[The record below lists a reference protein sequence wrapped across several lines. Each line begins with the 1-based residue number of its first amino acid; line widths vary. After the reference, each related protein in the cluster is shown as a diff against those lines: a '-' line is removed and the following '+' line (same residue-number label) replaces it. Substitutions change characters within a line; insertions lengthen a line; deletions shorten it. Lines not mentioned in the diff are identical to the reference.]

1 MRRIRLQTG
10 FSLVE
15 LAIVLFILSLLL
27 GTLLPTFSVRV
38 ELEERGQ
45 TQGQLEEIREVI
57 YGHVLRNS
65 YLPCPDCR
73 DNNAPCPGAG
83 NTANDG
89 LEDTITGAGT
99 SQVCASE
106 VGNLPWVTLGV
117 KGTDAWER
125 EFTYRVDDVFADRD
139 DPINSDGAATPLS
152 CTAVTL
158 NVSFSLCS
166 DGDITILDSDGGVNV
181 ATNLPAVIIS
191 HGKNGGEAPSVHEQE
206 NYDDGS
212 AGDTNKTFVDK
223 PPDSPVAG
231 TFDDM
236 LIWISPYMLRNRMLN
251 AGILP

>member
-1 MRRIRLQTG
+1 MCRIKLQTG
-10 FSLVE
+10 FTLVE

-27 GTLLPTFSVRV
+27 GTLLPTFATRI
-38 ELEERGQ
+38 EQEEREQ
-45 TQGQLEEIREVI
+45 TQAQLDEIKEVI
-57 YGHVLRNS
+57 YGYILRNS
-65 YLPCPDCR
+65 NLPCPDCR
-73 DNNAPCPGAG
+73 DNNGGCAAV
-83 NTANDG
+83 TANDG
-89 LEDTITGAGT
+89 LEDPIAGAGT

-106 VGNLPWVTLGV
+106 VGNLPWATLGV

-125 EFTYRVDDVFADRD
+125 EFTYRIDDVFADRD
-139 DPINSDGAATPLS
+139 PTNKTTDGTGCGTP
-152 CTAVTL
+152 TL

-166 DGDITILDSDGGVNV
+166 DGDITVRDSDGGAIV
-181 ATNLPAVIIS
+181 AANIPAVIVS
-191 HGKNGGEAPSVHEQE
+191 HGKNGAEAPSVHEQE

-223 PPDSPVAG
+223 PSDSPVAG

>member
-1 MRRIRLQTG
+1 MRLQTG
-10 FSLVE
+10 FTLVE

-38 ELEERGQ
+38 EQEEREQ
-45 TQGQLEEIREVI
+45 TQAQLDELKEVI
-57 YGHVLRNS
+57 YGYILRNS

-73 DNNAPCPGAG
+73 DNTGGCAAV
-83 NTANDG
+83 TANDG
-89 LEDTITGAGT
+89 LEDTIAGAGI
-99 SQVCASE
+99 SLICASE
-106 VGNLPWVTLGV
+106 IGNLPWGTLGV
-117 KGTDAWER
+117 KGTDAWGR
-125 EFTYRVDDVFADRD
+125 EFTYRVDDVFADRN
-139 DPINSDGAATPLS
+139 DPANSDGAPTPVT

-166 DGDITILDSDGGVNV
+166 DGDITVRDSDGGAIV
-181 ATNLPAVIIS
+181 AANIPAVIVS
-191 HGKNGGEAPSVHEQE
+191 HGKNGAETPSIHEQE

>member
-1 MRRIRLQTG
+1 MCRIKLQTG

-27 GTLLPTFSVRV
+27 GTLLPTFATRI
-38 ELEERGQ
+38 EQEERGQ
-45 TQGQLEEIREVI
+45 TQAQLEEIREVI
-57 YGHVLRNS
+57 YGYILRNL

-89 LEDTITGAGT
+89 DADTIAGVGT
-99 SQVCASE
+99 SLVCASE

-125 EFTYRVDDVFADRD
+125 EFTYRIDDVFADRD
-139 DPINSDGAATPLS
+139 PPNKTTDGTGCGTP
-152 CTAVTL
+152 TL

-166 DGDITILDSDGGVNV
+166 DGDITILDSDGGANV
-181 ATNLPAVIIS
+181 ATDVPAVIVS
-191 HGKNGGEAPSVHEQE
+191 HGKNGAEAPSVHEQE

-223 PPDSPVAG
+223 PPDSPVPG